1 MNYSDDGRTLDY
13 DLLKACYPNHDV
25 DPEPYRPSPQ
35 KLAKSASAAKGSIN
49 SKPTSGKGKKSLI
62 HHLDMEDPESLFDA
76 LEDDENDLN
85 KSRKRAEI
93 NSKDKT
99 EGKAKRKP
107 YVKRKKLKI
116 EGLEE
121 EGKLWNDE
129 AEVDSTKDTSTQSV
143 ASEVLNENINKKQTR
158 LAKEIK
164 GTKAKKGISKKQKQK
179 DAAVINESLVKE
191 IVVPP
196 STEEKNKA
204 NYLINAI
211 PCFFEKFRTENMYSI
226 NRSFYFDPINL
237 SL

>member
-1 MNYSDDGRTLDY
+1 M
-13 DLLKACYPNHDV
+13 
-25 DPEPYRPSPQ
+25 
-35 KLAKSASAAKGSIN
+35 
-49 SKPTSGKGKKSLI
+49 
-62 HHLDMEDPESLFDA
+62 
-76 LEDDENDLN
+76 
-85 KSRKRAEI
+85 
-93 NSKDKT
+93 
-99 EGKAKRKP
+99 
-107 YVKRKKLKI
+107 KRKKLKI

-121 EGKLWNDE
+121 DGKLWNDE

-143 ASEVLNENINKKQTR
+143 ASEILNENINKKQTR

-164 GTKAKKGISKKQKQK
+164 SSKAKKGISKKQKQK
-179 DAAVINESLVKE
+179 DAMINESLVKE

-226 NRSFYFDPINL
+226 NRSFYFDPIKL

>member
-13 DLLKACYPNHDV
+13 DLLKACYPEHDA
-25 DPEPYRPSPQ
+25 DTEPYRSLSQ
-35 KLAKSASAAKGSIN
+35 KLAKNAPVTKGPIN
-49 SKPTSGKGKKSLI
+49 SKVASGKGKKSLI
-62 HHLDMEDPESLFDA
+62 HHLDMEDPESLFGA
-76 LEDDENDLN
+76 LEDDEYDLN
-85 KSRKRAEI
+85 KSRERGEI
-93 NSKDKT
+93 NSNSKT
-99 EGKAKRKP
+99 EGKTKRKP
-107 YVKRKKLKI
+107 LVKRKKLKI
-116 EGLEE
+116 EGIEE

-143 ASEVLNENINKKQTR
+143 ASENLNENINKKQTR

-164 GTKAKKGISKKQKQK
+164 RSKAKKGISKKQKQK
-179 DAAVINESLVKE
+179 DAVINESLVKE